1 MSFKT
6 SFSNLGQPRRIW
18 TVSAIRGQLTPLA
31 AIHNHIYGHCRPG
44 DRVLYTGNYF
54 CGQNAQ
60 TGETLDELLYFRR
73 SLLAQPGMM
82 PEDFVYLR
90 GVQEELWSKLLQIH
104 FAPSARNVVE
114 WIASNHP
121 EMDSI
126 LAAYGSSL
134 KDAARIAREGIVP
147 LTKWTIYLRE
157 KMRACAGH
165 EKFFTLL
172 RRAAFTEHKSEDR
185 GGEDTLSNDNNI
197 LFVHAGLDPS
207 LPLTSQG
214 DRFWWASRSFGAM
227 QKPYHPFRTVIRGC
241 DPDDGGVKVADIAV
255 SIDGGCGRGGQLVCA
270 QFSPRGD
277 VLSIQAA

>member
-18 TVSAIRGQLTPLA
+18 TVSAIRGQLAPLA
-31 AIHNHIYGHCRPG
+31 AIHNHIYAHCRPG

-90 GVQEELWSKLLQIH
+90 GVQEELWSKLLQIT
-104 FAPSARNVVE
+104 FAPIARNVVE
-114 WIASNHP
+114 WIAGNHP

-172 RRAAFTEHKSEDR
+172 RRAAFTEHRSDDK

-214 DRFWWASRSFGAM
+214 DRFWWAARSFGAM